1 MEQIIIGV
9 LAFTIGVILCSVFW
23 KLKIDVKNSEIKNIL
38 EQKEQINNNSI
49 NLKET
54 FANIASDALK
64 NNNESFLTLANEKM
78 SNYQNQAKSDLEKRH
93 VEIQKLINP
102 AIETIKAI
110 DNRIEIFDKDR
121 IRSQTSTY
129 EQMNVLI
136 KETSDLSKALRAPN
150 LRGAWG
156 EMQLRRVVEIAG
168 MMKFCDFVEQKVFSD
183 DDSRIIPDLVV
194 NMAGGK
200 NIVVD
205 AKTPMDAYIKSIES
219 EDKKI
224 KENYISQHIKN
235 TRDHVNSLSSKKYWD
250 QFPDSPELV
259 VMFIPIESVYMS
271 VLDNDSS
278 LLEWASNKNVIIAS
292 PLSLLALL
300 KSFAVGWREES
311 MAENA
316 KQISDLGRELYERLS
331 VFTEHFGSI
340 GNTLG
345 RTVDAYNKAVSSF
358 QSRVFVTAKKFKEIN
373 IIDQNDN
380 DIELKQI
387 DKVAKKIEK
396 D

>member
-183 DDSRIIPDLVV
+183 EDSRIIPDLVV

-340 GNTLG
+340 GTTLG

-380 DIELKQI
+380 DLELKQI

>member
-23 KLKIDVKNSEIKNIL
+23 KLKIDVKNSEIKNLL

-316 KQISDLGRELYERLS
+316 KQISNLGRELYERLS

-340 GNTLG
+340 GTTLG
-345 RTVDAYNKAVSSF
+345 RTVDAYNKTVSSF

-380 DIELKQI
+380 DLELKQI

>member
-380 DIELKQI
+380 DLELKQI

>member
-200 NIVVD
+200 NRGPTKFL
-205 AKTPMDAYIKSIES
+205 AG
-219 EDKKI
+219 KKH
-224 KENYISQHIKN
+224 E
-235 TRDHVNSLSSKKYWD
+235 TR
-250 QFPDSPELV
+250 F
-259 VMFIPIESVYMS
+259 
-271 VLDNDSS
+271 
-278 LLEWASNKNVIIAS
+278 
-292 PLSLLALL
+292 
-300 KSFAVGWREES
+300 
-311 MAENA
+311 
-316 KQISDLGRELYERLS
+316 
-331 VFTEHFGSI
+331 
-340 GNTLG
+340 
-345 RTVDAYNKAVSSF
+345 
-358 QSRVFVTAKKFKEIN
+358 
-373 IIDQNDN
+373 
-380 DIELKQI
+380 
-387 DKVAKKIEK
+387 
-396 D
+396 

>member
-93 VEIQKLINP
+93 VEIQKLIHP

-110 DNRIEIFDKDR
+110 DNRIENFDKDR
-121 IRSQTSTY
+121 IISQTSTQQ
-129 EQMNVLI
+129 QMNLLI
-136 KETSDLSKALRAPN
+136 KETSDLSRALRAPN

-331 VFTEHFGSI
+331 VFTEHFGNI
-340 GNTLG
+340 ETTLG
-345 RTVDAYNKAVSSF
+345 RTVDAFNKAVSSF

-380 DIELKQI
+380 DLELKQI

>member
-1 MEQIIIGV
+1 MEQIILGIVG
-9 LAFTIGVILCSVFW
+9 FIIGVIACSIYW
-23 KLKIDVKNSEIKNIL
+23 KLKIDIKNSEIQNL
-38 EQKEQINNNSI
+38 LDQKEQINSNTQD
-49 NLKET
+49 LKET
-54 FANIASDALK
+54 FTNIASDALK

-78 SNYQNQAKSDLEKRH
+78 DNYQNQAKSDLEKRQL
-93 VEIQKLINP
+93 EIQKLINP

-110 DNRIEIFDKDR
+110 DNRIENFDKDR

-168 MMKFCDFVEQKVFSD
+168 MIKFCDFVEQKVFTD
-183 DDSRIIPDLVV
+183 EDTRIIPDLVV

-205 AKTPMDAYIKSIES
+205 AKTPMDAYIKAIES

-224 KENYISQHIKN
+224 RENYITQHVKN
-235 TRDHVNSLSSKKYWD
+235 TREHVTSLSSKKYWE

-271 VLDNDSS
+271 ILDSDSS
-278 LLEWASNKNVIIAS
+278 LLEWASNRNVVIAS
-292 PLSLLALL
+292 PLSLLAIL
-300 KSFAVGWREES
+300 KAFAVGWREES

-331 VFTEHFGSI
+331 VFTDHFGHVESA
-340 GNTLG
+340 LG
-345 RTVDAYNKAVSSF
+345 RTVDAFNKAVSSF
-358 QSRVFVTAKKFKEIN
+358 QSRVFVTAKKFKDIN
-373 IIDQNDN
+373 IIDENDTSL
-380 DIELKQI
+380 EMKQI
-387 DKVAKKIEK
+387 DKVTKKIEK
-396 D
+396 E

>member
-331 VFTEHFGSI
+331 VFTEHFGNI
-340 GNTLG
+340 ETTLG
-345 RTVDAYNKAVSSF
+345 RTVDAFNKAVSSF

-380 DIELKQI
+380 DLELKQI

>member
-9 LAFTIGVILCSVFW
+9 LAFTIGVILCSIFW

-316 KQISDLGRELYERLS
+316 KHISDLGRELYERLS

-340 GNTLG
+340 GTTLG

-380 DIELKQI
+380 DLELKQI

>member
-1 MEQIIIGV
+1 MEQIILGV

-23 KLKIDVKNSEIKNIL
+23 KLKIDVKNSEIKNLL

-219 EDKKI
+219 QDKKI

-316 KQISDLGRELYERLS
+316 KQISNLGRELYERLS

-340 GNTLG
+340 GTTLG

-380 DIELKQI
+380 DLELKQI

>member
-1 MEQIIIGV
+1 MEQIILGV

-23 KLKIDVKNSEIKNIL
+23 KLKIDVKNSEIKNLL

-316 KQISDLGRELYERLS
+316 KQISNLGRELYERLS

-340 GNTLG
+340 GTTLG

-380 DIELKQI
+380 DLELKQI

>member
-121 IRSQTSTY
+121 IRSQASTY

-340 GNTLG
+340 GTTLG

-380 DIELKQI
+380 DLDLKQI

>member
-200 NIVVD
+200 NIVVG

-316 KQISDLGRELYERLS
+316 KHISDLGRELYERLS

-340 GNTLG
+340 GTTLG

-380 DIELKQI
+380 DLELKQI

>member
-110 DNRIEIFDKDR
+110 DNRIEIFDRDR
-121 IRSQTSTY
+121 IRSQASTY

-380 DIELKQI
+380 DLELKQI

>member
-1 MEQIIIGV
+1 MEQIILGV

-23 KLKIDVKNSEIKNIL
+23 KLKIDVKNSEIKNLL

-340 GNTLG
+340 GTTLG

-380 DIELKQI
+380 DLELKQI

>member
-1 MEQIIIGV
+1 MEQIILGV

-23 KLKIDVKNSEIKNIL
+23 KLKIDVKNSEIKNLL

-316 KQISDLGRELYERLS
+316 KQISNLGRELYERLS

-340 GNTLG
+340 GTTLG
-345 RTVDAYNKAVSSF
+345 RTVDAYNKTVSSF

-380 DIELKQI
+380 DLELKQI

>member
-23 KLKIDVKNSEIKNIL
+23 KLKIDVKNSEIKNLL

-316 KQISDLGRELYERLS
+316 KQISNLGRELYERLS

-340 GNTLG
+340 GTTLG

-380 DIELKQI
+380 DLELKQI

>member
-136 KETSDLSKALRAPN
+136 KETSDLSKAL
-150 LRGAWG
+150 
-156 EMQLRRVVEIAG
+156 
-168 MMKFCDFVEQKVFSD
+168 
-183 DDSRIIPDLVV
+183 
-194 NMAGGK
+194 
-200 NIVVD
+200 
-205 AKTPMDAYIKSIES
+205 
-219 EDKKI
+219 
-224 KENYISQHIKN
+224 
-235 TRDHVNSLSSKKYWD
+235 
-250 QFPDSPELV
+250 
-259 VMFIPIESVYMS
+259 
-271 VLDNDSS
+271 
-278 LLEWASNKNVIIAS
+278 
-292 PLSLLALL
+292 
-300 KSFAVGWREES
+300 
-311 MAENA
+311 
-316 KQISDLGRELYERLS
+316 
-331 VFTEHFGSI
+331 
-340 GNTLG
+340 
-345 RTVDAYNKAVSSF
+345 
-358 QSRVFVTAKKFKEIN
+358 
-373 IIDQNDN
+373 
-380 DIELKQI
+380 
-387 DKVAKKIEK
+387 
-396 D
+396 

>member
-183 DDSRIIPDLVV
+183 EDSRIIPDLVV

-331 VFTEHFGSI
+331 VFTEHFGNI
-340 GNTLG
+340 ETTLG
-345 RTVDAYNKAVSSF
+345 RTVDAFNKAVSSF

-380 DIELKQI
+380 DLELKQI

>member
-9 LAFTIGVILCSVFW
+9 LAFTTGVIACSVFW
-23 KLKIDVKNSEIKNIL
+23 KLKIDIKNSEIKNLL
-38 EQKEQINNNSI
+38 EQKEQINNNSL

-93 VEIQKLINP
+93 VEIQKLIHP

-110 DNRIEIFDKDR
+110 DNRIENFDKDR
-121 IRSQTSTY
+121 IISQTSTQQ
-129 EQMNVLI
+129 QMNLLI
-136 KETSDLSKALRAPN
+136 KETSDLSRALRAPN

-331 VFTEHFGSI
+331 VFTEHFGNI
-340 GNTLG
+340 ETTLG
-345 RTVDAYNKAVSSF
+345 RTVDAFNKAVSSF

-380 DIELKQI
+380 DLELKQI

>member
-278 LLEWASNKNVIIAS
+278 LLEWASNKNVLIAS
-292 PLSLLALL
+292 PLSLIALL

-340 GNTLG
+340 GTTLG

-380 DIELKQI
+380 DLELKQI

>member
-316 KQISDLGRELYERLS
+316 KHISDLGRELYERLS

-340 GNTLG
+340 GTTLG

-380 DIELKQI
+380 DLELKQI

>member
-1 MEQIIIGV
+1 MEQIILGILGFIIGII
-9 LAFTIGVILCSVFW
+9 ACSFYW
-23 KLKIDVKNSEIKNIL
+23 KLKIDLKNSEIRNLI
-38 EQKEQINNNSI
+38 EQKEQINSSSL

-78 SNYQNQAKSDLEKRH
+78 SNYQNQAKSDLEKRQ

-110 DNRIEIFDKDR
+110 DNRIENFDKDR
-121 IRSQTSTY
+121 IISQTSTQ

-168 MMKFCDFVEQKVFSD
+168 MMRFCDFVEQKVFTD
-183 DDSRIIPDLVV
+183 EDSRIIPDLVV

-224 KENYISQHIKN
+224 QESYINQHIKN

-331 VFTEHFGSI
+331 VFTDHFGHI
-340 GNTLG
+340 ETTLG
-345 RTVDAYNKAVSSF
+345 RTVEAFNKAVSSF
-358 QSRVFVTAKKFKEIN
+358 QSRVFVTAKKFKDIN
-373 IIDQNDN
+373 VIDQNDN
-380 DIELKQI
+380 NLELKQI
-387 DKVAKKIEK
+387 DKITKKIEK

>member
-1 MEQIIIGV
+1 MEQIILGIVG
-9 LAFTIGVILCSVFW
+9 FIIGVIACSIYW
-23 KLKIDVKNSEIKNIL
+23 KLKIDIKNSEIQNL
-38 EQKEQINNNSI
+38 LDQKEQINSNTQD
-49 NLKET
+49 LKET
-54 FANIASDALK
+54 FTNIASDALK

-78 SNYQNQAKSDLEKRH
+78 DNYQNQAKSDLEKRQL
-93 VEIQKLINP
+93 EIQKLINP

-110 DNRIEIFDKDR
+110 DNRIENFDKDR

-168 MMKFCDFVEQKVFSD
+168 MIKFCDFVEQKVFTD
-183 DDSRIIPDLVV
+183 EDTRIIPDLVV

-205 AKTPMDAYIKSIES
+205 AKTPMDAYIKAIES

-224 KENYISQHIKN
+224 RENYITQHVKN
-235 TRDHVNSLSSKKYWD
+235 TREHVTSLSSKKYWE

-271 VLDNDSS
+271 ILDSDSS
-278 LLEWASNKNVIIAS
+278 LLEWASNRNVVIAS
-292 PLSLLALL
+292 PLSLLA
-300 KSFAVGWREES
+300 
-311 MAENA
+311 
-316 KQISDLGRELYERLS
+316 I
-331 VFTEHFGSI
+331 
-340 GNTLG
+340 
-345 RTVDAYNKAVSSF
+345 
-358 QSRVFVTAKKFKEIN
+358 
-373 IIDQNDN
+373 
-380 DIELKQI
+380 
-387 DKVAKKIEK
+387 
-396 D
+396 

>member
-64 NNNESFLTLANEKM
+64 NNNESFLTLANEKK

-340 GNTLG
+340 GTTLG

-380 DIELKQI
+380 DLELKQI

>member
-110 DNRIEIFDKDR
+110 DNRIEIFDRDR
-121 IRSQTSTY
+121 IRSQASTY

-340 GNTLG
+340 GTTLG

-380 DIELKQI
+380 DLELKQI